1 MSIQS
6 KTIVFVTG
14 CFVSYRCWDDWVT
27 FFQSKGYTA
36 LAPAWPLK
44 EAPPEVLRSQ
54 HPNSPIATLRMNTVL
69 NNYIE
74 IAKQLPEKPVFIGHS
89 FGGLMTQIMIN
100 RDYGAAGV
108 AIHPA
113 PPQGVFPLELS
124 FFKAGTASLG
134 LFTSTKKDYLMSF
147 KTWQYAFTN
156 GMPEAVQRAAY
167 DKFVVPESKLL
178 TRDGLSGA
186 AKVDFNKTHAPLLIV
201 SSPADNLLPAS
212 LNKRNFKRYKQN
224 NGSVTEYLE
233 VPGRNHNILGLP
245 TWKEDAQQILDW
257 IQKQ

>member
-6 KTIVFVTG
+6 KTILFVTG
-14 CFVSYRCWDDWVT
+14 CFVSYKCWDDWVN
-27 FFQSKGYTA
+27 FFESKGYTA

-44 EAPPEVLRSQ
+44 DASPEVLRNQ
-54 HPNSPIATLRMNTVL
+54 HPHSPIATLRLNTVL

-74 IAKQLPEKPVFIGHS
+74 IAKQLPEKPIIIGHS
-89 FGGLMTQIMIN
+89 FGGLMTQILIN
-100 RDYGAAGV
+100 RNYGAAGV
-108 AIHPA
+108 AIHSI
-113 PPQGVFPLELS
+113 PPQGVIPLEWS
-124 FFKAGTASLG
+124 FYKAVTGSLG

-147 KTWQYAFTN
+147 KTWQFAFTN
-156 GMPEAVQRAAY
+156 GMPEATQRAEY

-178 TRDGLSGA
+178 ARDGLSGA
-186 AKVDFNKTHAPLLIV
+186 AKVDFSKSHAPLLIV
-201 SSPADNLLPAS
+201 SSPADNIVPAS
-212 LNKRNFKRYKQN
+212 LNKHNFKRYKQN

-233 VPGRNHNILGLP
+233 VPGRNHHILGLP

>member
-6 KTIVFVTG
+6 KTILFVTG
-14 CFVSYRCWDDWVT
+14 CYVSYKCWDDWT
-27 FFQSKGYTA
+27 NFFASKGYTA

-44 EAPPEVLRSQ
+44 ESPPGILRSQ
-54 HPNSPIATLRMNTVL
+54 HPHSPIATLRMNTVL
-69 NNYIE
+69 NNYIN
-74 IAKQLPEKPVFIGHS
+74 IAKQLPEKPIIIGHS

-113 PPQGVFPLELS
+113 PPMGVIPIEFS
-124 FFKAGTASLG
+124 FYKAATASLG
-134 LFTSTKKDYLMSF
+134 LFTSVKKDYLMSF

-156 GMPEAVQRAAY
+156 GLPEAEQRAAY
-167 DKFVVPESKLL
+167 EKLAVPESKLL
-178 TRDGLSGA
+178 VRDGLTSA
-186 AKVDFNKTHAPLLIV
+186 AKVDFNKPHAPLLIV
-201 SSPADNLLPAS
+201 SSPSDHILPAS

-233 VPGRNHNILGLP
+233 VPGRSHFILGLT
-245 TWKEDAQQILDW
+245 TWKEDAQQILNW
-257 IQKQ
+257 IEKL